1 MSPYPPSLL
10 AVSLVGA
17 PRNVP
22 RRFSALWMLLGI
34 YPHPTPPPTSLP
46 AFLRRFP
53 PSSHTVPT
61 APCFSLS
68 LSLHLSFLSLLP
80 VYPFPD
86 GFSHAAIPPPRSKGL
101 NRPVQFPTRSA
112 SNPRSW
118 SAIAR
123 QSPTLLVHVT
133 GTSFLSLI
141 KESRFENESSLF

>member
-22 RRFSALWMLLGI
+22 RRFSALDAARYI
-34 YPHPTPPPTSLP
+34 SSSYPPSYLP

-118 SAIAR
+118 STIAR